1 MAGSLGFLIGL
12 DYYQAVH
19 SDAHHCDAYHL
30 KRCPMLNREAFT
42 PVYYDNFVVRL
53 ASKFEDFENIHNA
66 ERAEMGDAAEPP
78 SEIKRVWDDYPYGMY
93 VLEELGAA
101 GASYVGTFLV
111 IPVDE
116 KVANDFR
123 QGRVGYKDLDQ
134 ANLKLATVAQAG
146 WSVWR
151 IWLLQ
156 IVPAY
161 RKQAYRHLIPWL
173 LAHAFDSWAES
184 GAVRYPVE
192 IFTTGYTAEGEAM
205 LRRFGFQMETP
216 GEKMAGGKPCY
227 SRICHDKNE
236 IFVPLFDRG
245 LDHLLPV
252 AQHKI

>member
-1 MAGSLGFLIGL
+1 
-12 DYYQAVH
+12 
-19 SDAHHCDAYHL
+19 
-30 KRCPMLNREAFT
+30 MLNFEAFT
-42 PVYYDNFVVRL
+42 PVRFDNFVVRL
-53 ASKFEDFENIHNA
+53 ASKTEDFENIYRAAYA
-66 ERAEMGDAAEPP
+66 ELGEIAAIPD
-78 SEIKRVWDDYPYGMY
+78 EIKRVWDDYPYGMY
-93 VLEELGAA
+93 VLEEEG
-101 GASYVGTFLV
+101 GGSPVYVGTFV
-111 IPVDE
+111 VVPVDE
-116 KVANDFR
+116 RVAKDFR

-205 LRRFGFQMETP
+205 LRRFGFSLETP
-216 GEKMAGGKPCY
+216 ASQMLGGKPCY

-252 AQHKI
+252 AQQPSPTPQG